1 MVTQRVQGSGE
12 RKQMTPCVGPQ
23 ASPGPGLKEKKMSP
37 DICGQKRKVSEP
49 EERIQKEKELRR
61 S

>member
-1 MVTQRVQGSGE
+1 MQGSGE

-49 EERIQKEKELRR
+49 EERIRKEKELRR